1 MARLPVV
8 RPATQTLRSGLTMR
22 CPSLTQ
28 TTISR
33 MYLHP
38 CPCFQDTDDEDVE
51 SDEEE
56 NASSD
61 EEGDAAAELDDDDS
75 APECTFHPCENFNTL
90 MEVFR
95 FIVGCNNGAGL
106 SNESTV
112 WLLNLLRDERLD
124 LELTRHWRTLYA
136 VIRFGMS
143 LLMSQRQYDTITFTI
158 PGWEGEFQVIR
169 ANGREALI
177 EILGNPENA
186 EGFVLRPRQVN
197 SAAGRVYTTP
207 ETASFWEH
215 AQVAAELEYGAGA
228 VVVPL
233 IISSDATILRVWA
246 VYLSIANIPLRRRWM
261 DCGKLLLAMLPF
273 PPATMTP
280 AQKVELFQAAMKI
293 VLAYLIVASHV
304 RMEKMYPD
312 ARLAGL
318 RSPGSG
324 SYWASGANFTAS
336 EHASAMKLA
345 PFAIEGE
352 VDVVSRLALVTVLQW
367 HETHVRAPCHSDT
380 SLGDFEEATKRMIQ
394 TVEDVFP
401 REGDGWNLI
410 KVHLLTHV
418 PDGVRRGGLPPEF
431 SAAVYENAHI
441 RTCKLPY
448 RTSNHRQSLQAIA
461 ARNVHALAMGQL
473 TSALPARRRNQ
484 TALTRAIATG
494 TPQLT
499 LARRSLTARPD
510 HESSAASVFDDV
522 NIAVGGLLFHYDTVM
537 RNAGLRPF
545 PAWVRAPYHTRNAR
559 MGCALFTQSTNPS
572 STTPVHVCSK
582 PDPQLLTT
590 VPPAAT
596 PPPPHPL
603 CPPASCCSCL
613 LMCTQTQQAHTAV
626 ALPAFPT
633 DYGHIRPH
641 YARAAASLHGHTAFS
656 CVEYLSSAG
665 RTTYGRLILLLDAER
680 PLDDCSYEHAEVAVL
695 QRLNQQGLDECTGC
709 QVLAPPSL
717 FRGLAVVPIDRLQRA
732 VHCVPSF
739 EQKDTWF
746 LNKWA
751 YLVNQ
756 EIT

>member
-1 MARLPVV
+1 MPELNSDDEVE
-8 RPATQTLRSGLTMR
+8 LRADGTAEN
-22 CPSLTQ
+22 
-28 TTISR
+28 
-33 MYLHP
+33 
-38 CPCFQDTDDEDVE
+38 TDDEDVE
-51 SDEEE
+51 SDEEDHPF
-56 NASSD
+56 SD
-61 EEGDAAAELDDDDS
+61 EEGDVTAAVDDDES
-75 APECTFHPCENFNTL
+75 APEGTFRPEDNFNTL

-124 LELTRHWRTLYA
+124 LELIRHWRTLYA
-136 VIRFGMS
+136 VIRFGMA
-143 LLMSQRQYDTITFTI
+143 LLMSQRQYDTISFTV

-177 EILGNPENA
+177 KILGNPENA
-186 EGFVLRPRQVN
+186 DGFVLRPRQVN

-215 AQVAAELEYGAGA
+215 AQVAAEMEYGAGA

-233 IISSDATILRVWA
+233 ILWSDATILSGNERTRVWA

-273 PPATMTP
+273 PPAHMTP
-280 AQKVELFQAAMKI
+280 AQKVELGLSAKDPNWEERFFLPLLFSYVADYPETCKVSCTQQLGSVMPCSLCCVARDDLRDMDREPAKHRTVEDQEALLRDLNEAKKHSTIPVPSFLWAFNFSRTVWGNTYLSQMPDILHAIYIGFWLYIRSVLRGSAMSARRKDE
-293 VLAYLIVASHV
+293 LEYV
-304 RMEKMYPD
+304 RYGRYGGRRMKQMYPD
-312 ARLAGL
+312 ARLAGV

-336 EHASAMKLA
+336 EHASAM
-345 PFAIEGE
+345 
-352 VDVVSRLALVTVLQW
+352 
-367 HETHVRAPCHSDT
+367 
-380 SLGDFEEATKRMIQ
+380 M
-394 TVEDVFP
+394 TVEEVFP

-418 PDGVRRGGLPPEF
+418 PDAVRRGGLPQEY

-448 RTSNHRQSLQAIA
+448 RTSNHRQPLQAIA
-461 ARNVHALAMGQL
+461 AHNVRASAMGEL

-510 HESSAASVFDDV
+510 HESSAASVFEDI
-522 NIAVGGLLFHYDTVM
+522 NLAVGGLLYYYDTAM

-545 PAWVRAPYHTRNAR
+545 PAW
-559 MGCALFTQSTNPS
+559 
-572 STTPVHVCSK
+572 
-582 PDPQLLTT
+582 
-590 VPPAAT
+590 
-596 PPPPHPL
+596 
-603 CPPASCCSCL
+603 
-613 LMCTQTQQAHTAV
+613 AHTAV

-641 YARAAASLHGHTAFS
+641 YARAAASLHGHMAFS

-665 RTTYGRLILLLDAER
+665 RTVYGRLILLLDAER
-680 PLDDCSYEHAEVAVL
+680 PLDDSSYEPAEVAVL
-695 QRLNQQGLDECTGC
+695 QRLSQQGLDECTGC
-709 QVLAPPSL
+709 EVLGPPSL
-717 FRGLAVVPIDRLQRA
+717 YRGLTVVPIDRLQRA

-739 EQKDTWF
+739 EQKDVWF

-756 EIT
+756 EVE

>member
-1 MARLPVV
+1 MPRLSALYSCEWCRRRFRARNALFSHKRRKEACIIRASRFLTSTAGYGAAAGGAAGDPDPTQLTDDEMPELNSDDEVEV
-8 RPATQTLRSGLTMR
+8 RDDDTA
-22 CPSLTQ
+22 
-28 TTISR
+28 
-33 MYLHP
+33 
-38 CPCFQDTDDEDVE
+38 QDTDDEDVE

-56 NASSD
+56 NASSN
-61 EEGDAAAELDDDDS
+61 EEGDAAAVLDDNDS
-75 APECTFHPCENFNTL
+75 APEGTFRPCENFDTL

-124 LELTRHWRTLYA
+124 LELIRHWCTLYA

-169 ANGREALI
+169 ANGREVS
-177 EILGNPENA
+177 
-186 EGFVLRPRQVN
+186 FHV
-197 SAAGRVYTTP
+197 AGR
-207 ETASFWEH
+207 H
-215 AQVAAELEYGAGA
+215 RVAGNT
-228 VVVPL
+228 
-233 IISSDATILRVWA
+233 SDATILSGNERTRVWA

-293 VLAYLIVASHV
+293 VLADLVVASHV
-304 RMEKMYPD
+304 RMKKMYPD

-336 EHASAMKLA
+336 EHASAM
-345 PFAIEGE
+345 
-352 VDVVSRLALVTVLQW
+352 
-367 HETHVRAPCHSDT
+367 
-380 SLGDFEEATKRMIQ
+380 M
-394 TVEDVFP
+394 
-401 REGDGWNLI
+401 
-410 KVHLLTHV
+410 VHLLTHV
-418 PDGVRRGGLPPEF
+418 PNGVRRGGLPPEF

-448 RTSNHRQSLQAIA
+448 RTSNHRQPLQAIA
-461 ARNVHALAMGQL
+461 AHNVRASAMGQL

-484 TALTRAIATG
+484 TALTQAIATD

-522 NIAVGGLLFHYDTVM
+522 NIPVGGLLFHYDTVM

-545 PAWVRAPYHTRNAR
+545 PA
-559 MGCALFTQSTNPS
+559 G
-572 STTPVHVCSK
+572 
-582 PDPQLLTT
+582 
-590 VPPAAT
+590 
-596 PPPPHPL
+596 
-603 CPPASCCSCL
+603 
-613 LMCTQTQQAHTAV
+613 AHTAV
-626 ALPAFPT
+626 AVPAFPT

-641 YARAAASLHGHTAFS
+641 YVRAAASLHGHTAFS

-665 RTTYGRLILLLDAER
+665 RTAYGRLILLLDAER
-680 PLDDCSYEHAEVAVL
+680 PLDDSSYEPAEVAVL
-695 QRLNQQGLDECTGC
+695 QRLNQ
-709 QVLAPPSL
+709 
-717 FRGLAVVPIDRLQRA
+717 
-732 VHCVPSF
+732 
-739 EQKDTWF
+739 
-746 LNKWA
+746 
-751 YLVNQ
+751 
-756 EIT
+756 